1 MSWCSCA
8 SSKCLPSGRAHVRSN
23 TDERDVRRITDVLF
37 GVVAV
42 SPDRPPPCLE
52 SVSEPRQTGDDLLT
66 LIGQSVVPTKVED
79 HGGRGQDDDSVTTRR
94 SWGGVGQHE
103 WTSSK
108 TRKGKKGSLSGIPE
122 NEGCWGGAR
131 FFFVSFRKNL
141 RQSGVD
147 AGVIGGKILGP
158 EGQGADD
165 ASDGA
170 HAGQGGAAK
179 GAGPM
184 AADVVGL
191 PRQHAG
197 DGGVAAGGDEE
208 DGEELYAGDVGPGQQ
223 TQAGDGLEHVD
234 EDDRA
239 PEAVPVAQPGLAV
252 HLHGGE
258 DVRRRGE
265 DLRHAGAEADP
276 RVQNHGKEVGDGVS
290 RRGRASMR
298 PKGSMSVS
306 LRPVFLLP
314 FLPPAPIH
322 GRQK

>member
-1 MSWCSCA
+1 MGFF
-8 SSKCLPSGRAHVRSN
+8 K
-23 TDERDVRRITDVLF
+23 D
-37 GVVAV
+37 
-42 SPDRPPPCLE
+42 
-52 SVSEPRQTGDDLLT
+52 
-66 LIGQSVVPTKVED
+66 TK
-79 HGGRGQDDDSVTTRR
+79 GKRR
-94 SWGGVGQHE
+94 SPGDPRERGLLGRSE
-103 WTSSK
+103 I
-108 TRKGKKGSLSGIPE
+108 L
-122 NEGCWGGAR
+122 
-131 FFFVSFRKNL
+131 FVSFRKNL

-147 AGVIGGKILGP
+147 AGVVGGKILGA

-179 GAGPM
+179 GAGPV

-208 DGEELYAGDVGPGQQ
+208 DGEELHAGDIGPGQQ

-234 EDDRA
+234 EDDGA

-276 RVQNHGKEVGDGVS
+276 RVQDHGKEVGHGVS
-290 RRGRASMR
+290 RRGRASVR

-306 LRPVFLLP
+306 LVLFFFCLFSAGPYTRTTKITTITTMEKHKLETSGT
-314 FLPPAPIH
+314 H
-322 GRQK
+322 GNTHV